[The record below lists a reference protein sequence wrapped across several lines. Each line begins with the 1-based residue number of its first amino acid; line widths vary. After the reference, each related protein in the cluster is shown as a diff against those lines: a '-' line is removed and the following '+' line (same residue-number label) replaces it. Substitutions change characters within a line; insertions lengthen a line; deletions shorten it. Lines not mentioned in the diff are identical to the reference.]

1 MQENANKSRIYGRP
15 KVRGEHRKL
24 KEVGFPK
31 QALDRVV
38 SVIRKFLM
46 NNPGKHAPGEQA
58 RKILKHLR
66 NAYRHKDNHPDS
78 TVRRSARKLLK
89 AASHANS
96 FEALEDSVRD
106 FAGLVQKTGR
116 KREEKARIQAAEQ
129 RQADAY
135 GRLEQVRSVTQLR
148 SAGKQLALCV
158 SGAKWAR
165 CYLNGVDDGETEL
178 WLYHRGDA
186 PYALVEIDTGDR
198 SITECQTHGGKTP
211 KFSAREARAIL
222 ATLNSN
228 GDDQDAFARVG
239 VYSVFHGDPPPKTP
253 KHDLGDKRRLRIW
266 SYPDQIIIAVRTGKK
281 RAAWARFQKRDGC
294 WAGGSQRSL
303 RLGELLELART
314 RPDVREC
321 LGFVE

>member
-1 MQENANKSRIYGRP
+1 MQGNANKIWIYGRP
-15 KVRGEHRKL
+15 KVREEYLKL
-24 KEVGFPK
+24 KECGFPK

-38 SVIRKFLM
+38 SVIDKFRM
-46 NNPGKHAPGEQA
+46 NNPCKPAPGERA
-58 RKILKHLR
+58 RKTFKHLR

-78 TVRRSARKLLK
+78 TVKRSARKLLNGV
-89 AASHANS
+89 SHVNS
-96 FEALEDSVRD
+96 FEALEDSAQD

-165 CYLNGVDDGETEL
+165 SYLKGVYDGETEL
-178 WLYHRGDA
+178 WLYHRDDA
-186 PYALVEIDTGDR
+186 PYALFEIYTDDC

-211 KFSAREARAIL
+211 KFSAREARTIL
-222 ATLNSN
+222 ATLNAS

-239 VYSVFHGDPPPKTP
+239 VYSVFHGDPRPKTRT
-253 KHDLGDKRRLRIW
+253 HDLGDKRRLRIW
-266 SYPDQIIIAVRTGKK
+266 YYPDQIIIAIKTGKK
-281 RAAWARFQKRDGC
+281 KAAWARFQKRDGC

-303 RLGELLELART
+303 GLGELLELART